1 MVYIRYH
8 HIRLIIKKEKKNLS
22 LKIINTIAYI
32 TGLLACLGISLVGNF
47 QVIKLIFNY
56 LI

>member
-56 LI
+56 